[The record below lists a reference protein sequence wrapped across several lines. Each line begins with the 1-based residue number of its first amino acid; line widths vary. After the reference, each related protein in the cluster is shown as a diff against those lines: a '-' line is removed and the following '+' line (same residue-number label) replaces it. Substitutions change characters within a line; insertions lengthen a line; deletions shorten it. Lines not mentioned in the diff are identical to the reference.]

1 MTTAHLAGLT
11 HTPFIGQ
18 SPPLTGLFAM
28 DAVVH

>member
-18 SPPLTGLFAM
+18 SPLAGLFAM